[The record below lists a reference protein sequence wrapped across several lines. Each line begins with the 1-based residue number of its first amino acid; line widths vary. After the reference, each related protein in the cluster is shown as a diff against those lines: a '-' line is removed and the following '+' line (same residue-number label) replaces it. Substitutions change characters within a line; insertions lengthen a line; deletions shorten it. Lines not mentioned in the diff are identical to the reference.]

1 MNPTTE
7 KTQLSQADYNNIAD
21 WAKPNYSVAPNS
33 ISSSVPLQQPQSA
46 IPSTSLQ
53 PVGAVKIPKV
63 NNTDTTAAGII
74 GGTQPS
80 VDTALTNFNQAQT
93 AVGTQAEDARSAL
106 TKMAENIFGQK
117 ADAQANQAKIEEQL
131 GITEQQKSLSQINT
145 DIANEQVALRN
156 EEEKLRQGYGT
167 EAQKQ
172 ISRQTLQDTYG
183 RRLADLAIRQAAANT
198 NITAIQESAERKTKL
213 LTAPLD
219 TKIQY
224 LSTFAKDNVDYLDK
238 KQTEKLNFIVDDL
251 KTQKADIQA
260 LENAKASMIAEISNN
275 GGGTN
280 TALIDRLTKAKSL
293 ADVSSIGASS
303 GYIGKIERAYK
314 LAQISKLNQEARA
327 STGLSLNPQNAS
339 QYSGALSVIL
349 GSGKFTKDQKQSV
362 INAINNGEDPI
373 AVIKNQAKSLMTG
386 ANQTKV
392 ENYEGARKAM
402 EDLQTSLDSYYKLG
416 GDTGVFKG
424 SFEKGVNK
432 LGAVSDPK
440 LVTVATEISS
450 ALQLYRNAV
459 SGTAYSVQ
467 EGKEMESVFPGI
479 KKGKVLNNAIIQG
492 RLNAFDSNIDGAYA
506 SVLGEN
512 AYNTIKPE
520 DLTKKSNE
528 DLLNSI
534 PNAGGQSNQ
543 DNKSFFNQYNIK

>member
-1 MNPTTE
+1 MNPTTD
-7 KTQLSQADYNNIAD
+7 KIQLSQADYNNIAD
-21 WAKPNYSVAPNS
+21 WAKPNYTVAPNS
-33 ISSSVPLQQPQSA
+33 VASTVPLQQPKSA
-46 IPSTSLQ
+46 IPSTALQ
-53 PVGAVKIPKV
+53 PVQNIKVPEVKHV
-63 NNTDTTAAGII
+63 DTGSQAIVAS
-74 GGTQPS
+74 TQPS
-80 VDTALTNFNQAQT
+80 IDTALQNFNQAQT

-106 TKMAENIFGQK
+106 TKLAESIFGQK
-117 ADAQANQAKIEEQL
+117 ADAQANQANLETQL
-131 GITEQQKSLSQINT
+131 GLETQQNALNKINT
-145 DIANEQVALRN
+145 DIAEQNKAMR
-156 EEEKLRQGYGT
+156 EEEDRIRTGYGT

-172 ISRQTLQDTYG
+172 ISRNTILDTYG
-183 RRLADLAIRQAAANT
+183 RRLADLSILQSAVNG
-198 NITAIQESAERKTKL
+198 NIERIKSEAERKTKL

-224 LSTFAKDNVDYLDK
+224 LQTFAKDNVDYLDK
-238 KQTEKLNFIVDDL
+238 KQSEKLAFLVDDL

-260 LENAKASMIAEISNN
+260 LENAKAQMIAEISNN

-293 ADVSSIGASS
+293 AEVSSIGASS
-303 GYIGKIERAYK
+303 GYIGKIDRAYK
-314 LAQISKLNQEARA
+314 LAQISKLDAESRA
-327 STGLSLNPQNAS
+327 STGLSLNPQNAT
-339 QYSGALSVIL
+339 QYAGALSVIL
-349 GSGKFTKDQKQSV
+349 GSGKFTKDQKASV

-392 ENYEGARKAM
+392 ENYESAKAAM
-402 EDLQTSLDSYYKLG
+402 QDLQSALDNYYKLG
-416 GDTGVFKG
+416 GDTGIFKG
-424 SFEKGVNK
+424 SFEKSINK

-440 LVTVATEISS
+440 LVSIATQISS

-512 AYNTIKPE
+512 AYNSIRPE
-520 DLTKKSNE
+520 DLSTKSNS
-528 DLLNSI
+528 DFLNSI
-534 PNAGGQSNQ
+534 PNAGTSSQ
-543 DNKSFFNQYNIK
+543 DNKSFFNQFNIK